1 MKILSRVCADFHDQ
15 KGNVIYRIRP
25 VDRLVYKDDAPDAI
39 RDDLLFKMLVAD
51 GSIEVIETAAQEK
64 AMEQDPTAGA
74 DATGKKPPKTK
85 ADEKPAES
93 QADQNKPEKPSK

>member
-25 VDRLVYKDDAPDAI
+25 ADRLVYKDDAPDEI
-39 RDDLLFKMLVAD
+39 RDDLLFRMLVDD
-51 GSIEVIETAAQEK
+51 GSIEVIETAAQKK

-74 DATGKKPPKTK
+74 DATGKKLPKAK
-85 ADEKPAES
+85 AEEKPTV
-93 QADQNKPEKPSK
+93 NEK